1 MTKPNN
7 FQEAYNILKANADA
21 IENTQ
26 MLDIDNLVV
35 TVEQSIEAYKVCLAR
50 IEAVEQALDKAFDG
64 VTSQGV

>member
-1 MTKPNN
+1 MTKPSN
-7 FQEAYNILKANADA
+7 FQEAYNILKTNAHT

-26 MLDIDNLVV
+26 MLDIDNLVA